1 MPSQPLVHHSKE
13 NYQWIWIISLVFVA
27 LIFIFKLPSTHFIVN
42 LFRFWEIISL
52 FIILLHPYTILK
64 TICQTPYTFGI
75 PLSKNQL
82 LLRELKMWGIAL
94 LLYLVVM
101 YGLSIGVEFVDSVRP
116 SVQQSFMMSQLYR
129 YGYITFLVE
138 LLVLQGMA
146 VLILNSAF
154 GINYRLLMT
163 GVVIYNFVMLVAGS
177 MFRFSLEEFGVSSE
191 IFIGM
196 YALISC
202 IGSLYCFRF
211 IERLNQ

>member
-13 NYQWIWIISLVFVA
+13 NYQWIWIISLVFIA

-75 PLSKNQL
+75 PLSKKQL
-82 LLRELKMWGIAL
+82 LLRELKMWGIAV

-101 YGLSIGVEFVDSVRP
+101 YGLSIGVEFVDSAHP
-116 SVQQSFMMSQLYR
+116 SLQQSFMMSLYM
-129 YGYITFLVE
+129 YGYTTFLVE

-146 VLILNSAF
+146 ILILNSAF

-177 MFRFSLEEFGVSSE
+177 MFGFSLEGFGISSE
-191 IFIGM
+191 IFIVM
-196 YALISC
+196 YAVISC
-202 IGSLYCFRF
+202 VGSLYCFRF
-211 IERLNQ
+211 IERVNQ